1 MRASPIRDSCTFV
14 CEFIV
19 AIWGVPCAG
28 RGLGGLE
35 SVLGPRGECPPGE
48 HSMERPRGAAPMPV
62 TLFATTS
69 KLHKKLAGEYESQRL
84 ERAAD
89 IVQRNREELA
99 EALAGLRR
107 HRKPSGS
114 TIFTKPQAR
123 IGSAS
128 TGKGTDARPVPIKLQ
143 PCPAGN
149 EADKVL
155 VPARGGGQST
165 TSARTWAIPSPAPL
179 APYKGWTHTR
189 SNVMAV
195 ARPRRMFYTG
205 AP

>member
-1 MRASPIRDSCTFV
+1 
-14 CEFIV
+14 
-19 AIWGVPCAG
+19 
-28 RGLGGLE
+28 
-35 SVLGPRGECPPGE
+35 
-48 HSMERPRGAAPMPV
+48 MERPRGAAPMPV

-107 HRKPSGS
+107 DRKPSGS
-114 TIFTKPQAR
+114 TIFIKPQAR

-128 TGKGTDARPVPIKLQ
+128 TDKDSDARPVPVKLQ
-143 PCPAGN
+143 SCPAGN

-155 VPARGGGQST
+155 VPARGGPST
-165 TSARTWAIPSPAPL
+165 TSTRTWAIPSPAPL

-189 SNVMAV
+189 SNVLAV